1 MVAIC
6 VCWNFMLMKDGP
18 VNQMIMALGINF
30 NKSWTADS
38 TMAMWAIILVSVWR
52 SMGYYMV
59 IYLAALQGVPRELY
73 EAATVDGANKWQQ
86 FRNVTLPQIKP
97 TTFFCTIMLVIGSF
111 KIYDTVAIM
120 TNGGPGRATKMLVT
134 YIYDVAFNN
143 IKYGQASAIA
153 MVLLVIVLIVTIIQF
168 ANEKN
173 TMSQTAVV
181 THQKAI
187 RKDNP
192 VMKVI
197 GRVLLY
203 TVLIAMALFTL
214 IPFVWMLSSSLKLD
228 QEVFQYP
235 IRWIPET
242 FHWENYR
249 VIWERVSL
257 LTYFKNTAIIAL
269 AVTFLQTL
277 TSSFAAYAFAKL
289 RFKGRDLLFVA
300 YIATIAVPWQAYMLP
315 QFIMMRSMGL
325 YDTLLAMIVL
335 QAFSA
340 FGVFLMRQ
348 FYQGIPTELCEAAR
362 IDGLSEYGIWA
373 KIMLPL
379 STAAIATLVI
389 FTFVGTWNDYM
400 GPMIYLT
407 RDENKTIQVGLRR
420 FIQEYTSD
428 YHLIMAASLVSLLP
442 VSVVFLCLQKYFI
455 EGIATSGLKG

>member
-1 MVAIC
+1 
-6 VCWNFMLMKDGP
+6 
-18 VNQMIMALGINF
+18 
-30 NKSWTADS
+30 
-38 TMAMWAIILVSVWR
+38 
-52 SMGYYMV
+52 
-59 IYLAALQGVPRELY
+59 
-73 EAATVDGANKWQQ
+73 
-86 FRNVTLPQIKP
+86 
-97 TTFFCTIMLVIGSF
+97 
-111 KIYDTVAIM
+111 
-120 TNGGPGRATKMLVT
+120 
-134 YIYDVAFNN
+134 
-143 IKYGQASAIA
+143 
-153 MVLLVIVLIVTIIQF
+153 
-168 ANEKN
+168 
-173 TMSQTAVV
+173 MSQTAVV

-289 RFKGRDLLFVA
+289 HFKGRDLLFVA

-315 QFIMMRSMGL
+315 QFIM
-325 YDTLLAMIVL
+325 
-335 QAFSA
+335 
-340 FGVFLMRQ
+340 MRQ